1 MTITMPKAMKSAD
14 ARRERAVLRL
24 KAYRELILH
33 AAERV
38 ILRKGFS
45 AMTMDDV
52 AREARLS
59 KATIYKYVPGKGVLL
74 FEILGHALDDIRE
87 RVAAV
92 AAAPGTAGERLGRII
107 RVALESAEEM
117 KSINRM
123 LWMDK
128 AMLRLLRVFAPLH
141 GRAGA
146 VPPADRKLMAALRRK
161 RQALVDLGAR
171 VLDEGV
177 ASGEFR
183 RMDTAAAAD
192 FIESVLQGY
201 MHVRLWQGEGALP
214 AEAPENLTRFILEG
228 IRTPAPSGKEN

>member
-1 MTITMPKAMKSAD
+1 MKSTD
-14 ARRERAVLRL
+14 ARREREILRG
-24 KAYRELILH
+24 KGYRELVLR

-45 AMTMDDV
+45 ALTMDDV
-52 AREARLS
+52 AREAQLS

-74 FEILGHALDDIRE
+74 FEILGHTLDDIRD

-92 AAAPGTAGERLGRII
+92 AAAPGTAGEKLGGIVRI
-107 RVALESAEEM
+107 ALQRAEEM
-117 KSINRM
+117 KSVNRM

-141 GRAGA
+141 GKAGA
-146 VPPADRKLMAALRRK
+146 VPPADRKLMAMLRSK
-161 RQALVDLGAR
+161 RQAVIDIGAQ
-171 VLDEGV
+171 VLAEGV

-183 RMDTAAAAD
+183 RMNTAAASV
-192 FIESVLQGY
+192 FIEAVLQGY
-201 MHVRLWQGEGALP
+201 MHVRLWQGEGSLP

-228 IRTPAPSGKEN
+228 IRTPVPSRKEI